1 MINLLFIIIL
11 WIGTVIII
19 FAAFMLQT
27 KLLKD
32 ARALQK
38 ITWDNYVD
46 LVLKFNDVNAEN
58 DDLKKALNT
67 AKGE

>member
-1 MINLLFIIIL
+1 MDNYFLPFLLELGVVVIL
-11 WIGTVIII
+11 L
-19 FAAFMLQT
+19 AAFALQT

-38 ITWDNYVD
+38 TTWDNYVD